1 MFAGF
6 LWSLG
11 GPFIRLLENAS
22 EWQFLFYRSIALAT
36 TLLLVMKLQNS
47 DTLSLFKY
55 SGKSGII
62 GGFFLSLAFVFFV
75 FSITHTTIA
84 NTLFMLSAAPFIAG
98 FFGWILLR
106 EQISKTQWTAMI
118 IATTGIVV
126 MIQGG
131 ISGDSLFG
139 NLMAFIATVGF
150 AGFTVSLRW
159 GKNKNM
165 LPTVCYAGLYT
176 ILFCTIAFIFVN
188 EGPVISWYDIFIAA
202 GFGAFGL
209 GLGMILYVAGSNKI
223 QASELV
229 LLTLLEI
236 VLGPIW
242 AWMYF
247 SERPATPTLIGGFIL
262 LSAILFQ
269 TLVGY
274 KLKDDVQTVSLE
286 SLDNMGK

>member
-1 MFAGF
+1 MQGRIFVLFAGL

-11 GPFIRLLENAS
+11 GPLIRLLENAS

-36 TLLLVMKLQNS
+36 ALLLAIKLQNS
-47 DTLSLFKY
+47 DTLSLFKN
-55 SGKSGII
+55 SGKSGFI

-75 FSITHTTIA
+75 FSITNTTIA
-84 NTLFMLSAAPFIAG
+84 NSLFMLSSAPFMAG
-98 FFGWILLR
+98 FLGWIILR
-106 EQISKTQWTAMI
+106 EKISKTQLTSMI
-118 IATTGIVV
+118 IALIGVAV

-139 NLMAFIATVGF
+139 NITAFIAALGF

-176 ILFCTIAFIFVN
+176 ILFCTIAFLFVN
-188 EGPVISWYDIFIAA
+188 EGPIISWYDFSIAT
-202 GFGAFGL
+202 GFGGLGL
-209 GLGMILYVAGSNKI
+209 GLGMIFYVAGSNKI

-229 LLTLLEI
+229 FLTLLEI

-269 TLVGY
+269 TLVGS
-274 KLKDDVQTVSLE
+274 KLKDDVQTVSL
-286 SLDNMGK
+286 

>member
-1 MFAGF
+1 MQGRIFVLFAGL

-11 GPFIRLLENAS
+11 GPLIRLLENSS

-36 TLLLVMKLQNS
+36 TLLIVMKLQNS

-55 SGKSGII
+55 SGKSEII

-75 FSITHTTIA
+75 FSITNTTIA
-84 NTLFMLSAAPFIAG
+84 NSLFMLSSAPFMAG
-98 FFGWILLR
+98 FLGWIILR
-106 EQISKTQWTAMI
+106 EKISKTQLTSMI
-118 IATTGIVV
+118 IALIGVAV

-139 NLMAFIATVGF
+139 NITAFIAALGF

-176 ILFCTIAFIFVN
+176 ILFCTIAFLFVN
-188 EGPVISWYDIFIAA
+188 EGPIISWYDFSIAT
-202 GFGAFGL
+202 GFGGLGL
-209 GLGMILYVAGSNKI
+209 GLGMIFYVAGSNKI

-269 TLVGY
+269 TLVGS
-274 KLKDDVQTVSLE
+274 KLKDDVQTVSL
-286 SLDNMGK
+286 

>member
-1 MFAGF
+1 MQGRIFVLFAGL

-11 GPFIRLLENAS
+11 GPLIRLLENAS

-75 FSITHTTIA
+75 FSITNTTIA
-84 NTLFMLSAAPFIAG
+84 NSLFMLSSAPFMAG
-98 FFGWILLR
+98 FLGWIILR
-106 EQISKTQWTAMI
+106 EKIRKTQFTSMI
-118 IATTGIVV
+118 IALIGVAV

-139 NLMAFIATVGF
+139 NITAFIAAFGF

-176 ILFCTIAFIFVN
+176 ILFCTIAFLFVN
-188 EGPVISWYDIFIAA
+188 EGPIISWYDFSIAT
-202 GFGAFGL
+202 GFGGLGL
-209 GLGMILYVAGSNKI
+209 GLGMIFYVAGSNKI

-274 KLKDDVQTVSLE
+274 KLKDDVQTVSL
-286 SLDNMGK
+286 